1 MNVGEMMYEGD
12 NKEFFMG
19 LSKEQRQRK
28 STPIRGENE
37 KFKINIDKV
46 TYYCYVCYR
55 SKMTA
60 AQQ

>member
-1 MNVGEMMYEGD
+1 
-12 NKEFFMG
+12 MG

-46 TYYCYVCYR
+46 IFSLLCVL
-55 SKMTA
+55 
-60 AQQ
+60 

>member
-1 MNVGEMMYEGD
+1 MTYEVD
-12 NKEFFMG
+12 KDFMG

-46 TYYCYVCYR
+46 ILEFYEDWKRWQNNSDDSTH
-55 SKMTA
+55 S
-60 AQQ
+60 

>member
-1 MNVGEMMYEGD
+1 MTYEVD
-12 NKEFFMG
+12 KDFMG

-46 TYYCYVCYR
+46 ILEFYED
-55 SKMTA
+55 
-60 AQQ
+60 